1 MTQQSLGGAVSADGA
16 DMPLST
22 DATASKSQSIGRR
35 AACAVQSVAS
45 KLLTLELCIIVLLAA
60 VCVGPQLFGIKTYG
74 VLTGSME
81 PAIQT
86 GALAFVD
93 TGVSGGDLQV
103 GDVAAFDIGEGRICT
118 HRVTSVDPES
128 QTIATKGDANAT
140 GDLNPVAFDD
150 VFGKTV
156 GSVPGF
162 GALLVSFTEN
172 RIAWIVG
179 VGAVTIVLAV
189 LSCALPKRNPSKK

>member
-93 TGVSGGDLQV
+93 TGVTGADLRP

-118 HRVTSVDPES
+118 HREERAPTCAPSPC
-128 QTIATKGDANAT
+128 TMKGKNQYD
-140 GDLNPVAFDD
+140 
-150 VFGKTV
+150 
-156 GSVPGF
+156 S
-162 GALLVSFTEN
+162 
-172 RIAWIVG
+172 R
-179 VGAVTIVLAV
+179 
-189 LSCALPKRNPSKK
+189 